1 MLGWGSPQSLTRIY
15 RFWGPVGCAGCTG
28 RRGVGDAAA
37 TTNFHNHMIYQK
49 SLELPNRTNLIW
61 FCLIAAIAAAP
72 VNLGAASIAAP
83 ALRPNVVVILADD
96 LGWNDISL
104 HGSNTPTPNIDR
116 LAATGVQFMNLIVNP
131 VCSPSRAAF
140 YTGREAICSGYGGE
154 VGDRLNIGLDL
165 GLETIAQTFRGS
177 GYRTGL
183 FGKWHN
189 GKPADTFKTDAEAA
203 SHPTPMMAGFETFAG
218 FYGGGTDFFNQ
229 RQGERKPRN
238 WYVNDRQTEEGEGY
252 STDLITADAVRFIE
266 TNRQR
271 PFFCMVAEAAPHE
284 PFQATDALLKRVPA
298 KIRGNI
304 QLTEEMVREQSRDF
318 ERTRKADKNTWEYG
332 GFTEAERR
340 VVYSAMVIGLDD
352 SVGRILDT
360 LKQTGIEKN
369 TVVLFF
375 SDNGAMHFIREGNL
389 PFRGWKHDMY
399 DGAIHVP
406 GMLSF
411 PGGGLVGERKYE
423 PAIRA
428 CDLYP
433 TLAELARVPI
443 RNAAKLDGVNLLPA
457 ILGKAAPPEL
467 EWNGIFVYYGGCR
480 TDRWKLI
487 ARAGSN
493 ELYDLKKDISE
504 SQDVAAR
511 YPEIATKLR
520 ARHDAWLA
528 EHGANVNYTA
538 PALKNS
544 PLAQPKGD
552 ILEVSLKAS
561 GGRQKEQM
569 DIPLR
574 RPFLQSHYHLTSA
587 DFACEPGDC
596 LVYDMKIESMTSGQA
611 AYISSTRAGA
621 TVFDANGP
629 GIDFSGAHVAST
641 KQLPAPVGEWKRYV
655 VGIGNLAA
663 MYHGGVRLVVE
674 SNFSGEIRVEFDNI
688 QIVKPDGR
696 VIPLWDGGAA
706 PNTGKSQLK
715 VATRSLSEGV
725 TK

>member
-1 MLGWGSPQSLTRIY
+1 MEELRIRKGWGVHSLLN
-15 RFWGPVGCAGCTG
+15 A
-28 RRGVGDAAA
+28 
-37 TTNFHNHMIYQK
+37 
-49 SLELPNRTNLIW
+49 SLAW
-61 FCLIAAIAAAP
+61 CCLLAVLAAAP
-72 VNLGAASIAAP
+72 VNLLAASIAATP
-83 ALRPNVVVILADD
+83 SRPNVVVILADD
-96 LGWNDISL
+96 LGWNDVSL

-116 LAATGVQFMNLIVNP
+116 LATTGVEFKNLIVNP

-140 YTGREAICSGYGGE
+140 YTGREAIRSGYGGE
-154 VGDRLNIGLDL
+154 VGDRLNMGLDL
-165 GLETIAQTFRGS
+165 GLGTIAQTFKNS

-189 GKPADTFKTDAEAA
+189 GKPSETFKLAADAAF
-203 SHPTPMMAGFETFAG
+203 HPTPMLAGFERFAG

-229 RQGERKPRN
+229 RLGGRKPRN
-238 WYVNDRQTEEGEGY
+238 WYINDRQIEEGEGY
-252 STDLITADAVRFIE
+252 LTDLITAEAVRFIE
-266 TNRQR
+266 ANRQG

-298 KIRGNI
+298 KIRGDI
-304 QLTEEMVREQSRDF
+304 QLTEAMVRERNRDF

-360 LKQTGIEKN
+360 LKNTGLDKN

-406 GMLSF
+406 GILSF
-411 PGGGLVGERKYE
+411 PGGGIVGGRKYE
-423 PAIRA
+423 PLIRA

-433 TLAELARVPI
+433 TLAKLTRVPI
-443 RNAAKLDGVNLLPA
+443 RNAAKLDGVNLLPS
-457 ILGKAAPPEL
+457 ILGKAEPPDL

-480 TDRWKLI
+480 TNQWKLI
-487 ARAGSN
+487 ARAGSS
-493 ELYDLKKDISE
+493 ELYDLKKDPSE
-504 SQDVAAR
+504 SQDVANQ

-538 PALKNS
+538 PALKS
-544 PLAQPKGD
+544 PPVAKPKGEV
-552 ILEVSLKAS
+552 LEVSLTPSANE
-561 GGRQKEQM
+561 QKELV

-574 RPFLQSHYHLTSA
+574 RPLLQSQYHLTPE

-596 LVYDMKIESMTSGQA
+596 LVYDMKIEKMSPGQA
-611 AYISSTRAGA
+611 AYVSSTRAGA

-629 GIDFSGAHVAST
+629 GIDVSGIHVGST
-641 KQLPAPVGEWKRYV
+641 KQLPAAIGEWKRYV

-663 MYHGGVRLVVE
+663 MYHVGARLVVE
-674 SNFSGEIRVEFDNI
+674 STVSGEIRVEFDNI

-696 VIPLWDGGAA
+696 VIPLWEGGAA
-706 PNTGKSQLK
+706 PKAGKSLLK
-715 VATRSLSEGV
+715 VATRPLSGNPA
-725 TK
+725 K